1 MRRQKRENKKKL
13 NKFKEETIER
23 MRYKQQRM

>member
-1 MRRQKRENKKKL
+1 MRRQKRENKKEL